1 VKTNNVKY
9 QKNINLNLKK
19 THETVSIFL
28 KTKQK
33 LSQEFGNKLEKKKK
47 KKRFQINDLK
57 FDTKMQGQP
66 KTKTKGSKTLST
78 FPKHTKQ
85 FHSENQQCVKKK
97 HKNQNLITKQKINR
111 RNIFF
116 SFSKSQQCE

>member
-1 VKTNNVKY
+1 MKY

-47 KKRFQINDLK
+47 NVSKSMISNLI
-57 FDTKMQGQP
+57 TKMQGQP

-97 HKNQNLITKQKINR
+97 KTRKSKFDHETKNK
-111 RNIFF
+111 
-116 SFSKSQQCE
+116 